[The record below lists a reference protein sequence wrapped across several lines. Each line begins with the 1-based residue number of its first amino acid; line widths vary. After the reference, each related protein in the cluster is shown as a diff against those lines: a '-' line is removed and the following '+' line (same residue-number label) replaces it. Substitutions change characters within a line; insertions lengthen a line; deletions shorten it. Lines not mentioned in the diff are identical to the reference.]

1 MSSSPTRPVWPG
13 TVLLGLFLA
22 PALLHATDP
31 PEPLLK
37 RDATVADWTA
47 RRTKIV
53 AAAERVMG
61 ALPGDRARVPLA
73 PKILGEERRGS
84 ILYRKLSYQSDPGD
98 RVTAWLLIPKL
109 QPGERRPAIL
119 ALHQTVRPGKDE
131 PVGLTGSP
139 TMHYGLDLAR
149 RGYIVLAPDY
159 PSFGD
164 HPYDFAAHPEYA
176 SGTMKAIWDNIRAV
190 DLLTSLPEVDAE
202 RIGVIGHSL
211 GGHNAIFT
219 ALFEPRLKAVV
230 SSCGFTS
237 LGKDDL
243 PSWTGPRY
251 MPRIAAEFQNDIAK
265 MPFDFDELVAA
276 LAPRPFLAVAATRDD
291 DFDVTGV
298 QDVIAAAKPVY
309 ALYGKESSLAGL
321 YPDSP
326 HDFPDA
332 ARQSACDFLDQH
344 LRPR

>member
-1 MSSSPTRPVWPG
+1 MSRRISPAVWPG
-13 TVLLGLFLA
+13 TLLLGLLLA
-22 PALLHATDP
+22 PSLLRAEP
-31 PEPLLK
+31 PREPLLK
-37 RDATVADWTA
+37 ANSTLADWSA
-47 RRTKIV
+47 RRAKIV

-61 ALPGDRARVPLA
+61 PLPGDRARVPLA
-73 PKILGEERRGS
+73 PKILSEERRGN
-84 ILYRKLSYQSDPGD
+84 ILYRKLSFQSDPTD
-98 RVTAWLLIPKL
+98 RVTAWLLLPETK
-109 QPGERRPAIL
+109 PGERRPAIL
-119 ALHQTVRPGKDE
+119 ALHQTVPSGKDE
-131 PVGLTGSP
+131 PVGLSGSP

-190 DLLTSLPEVDAE
+190 DLLTSLPEVDPE

-219 ALFEPRLKAVV
+219 ALFEPRLKVVV

-237 LGKDDL
+237 LRKDDL

-251 MPRIAAEFQNDIAK
+251 MPRIATELRNDIAK
-265 MPFDFDELVAA
+265 MPFDFDELIAA
-276 LAPRPFLAVAATRDD
+276 LAPRPFLAVAATRDS

-298 QDVIAAAKPVY
+298 QDVIAAGKPVY
-309 ALYGKESSLAGL
+309 ALHGREASLAAL

-332 ARQSACDFLDQH
+332 ARAAACDFLDQH